1 LSGNSKDWGKLQVGD
16 KVRIR
21 TSFPYH
27 LDDLEWEEAVV
38 IRPRAKSHAF
48 PNHPL
53 LKFKDGR
60 GMAWSPSS
68 SLLKDD
74 NFAKEDMDIIGTN
87 GYYFYLTDD
96 EEWEHVWYENTKLGK
111 LL

>member
-1 LSGNSKDWGKLQVGD
+1 MSGNSKDWGKLQVGD

-21 TSFPYH
+21 NRYH
-27 LDDLEWEEAVV
+27 YDLGVVEWEEAIV

-53 LKFKDGR
+53 LKFKDGK
-60 GMAWSPSS
+60 GIAWSPSS
-68 SLLKDD
+68 SLLEED

-87 GYYFYLTDD
+87 GYYYYLTDE
-96 EEWEHVWYENTKLGK
+96 EEWEHVWQENTKLGQ